1 MKFSWQVPQ
10 FKQLSLSSAIIFL
23 IVEIQDQTWLFDAYI
38 KCEKL
43 QAMNNFIVLPD
54 IWMISI
60 YLICSCLQSYWQ
72 VILYIQLIAIQL
84 PQSQFILSTFLNQQ
98 FLHHEQM
105 T

>member
-38 KCEKL
+38 KGEKL
-43 QAMNNFIVLPD
+43 QAMNNFLVLPD
-54 IWMISI
+54 IWMNSI
-60 YLICSCLQSYWQ
+60 YSICSCLQSYWQ

-98 FLHHEQM
+98 FLQHEQM

>member
-38 KCEKL
+38 KGEKL

-54 IWMISI
+54 ICQQYIMESNSSSMRNAAWNN
-60 YLICSCLQSYWQ
+60 Q
-72 VILYIQLIAIQL
+72 VRRDFQTT
-84 PQSQFILSTFLNQQ
+84 SQPLMNRSHNLDTLTSVI
-98 FLHHEQM
+98 
-105 T
+105 